1 MSANTNGARKLTTLN
16 QVNDQLWDALQPS
29 IKLASRVIRS
39 NHPHWRML
47 LAGIYH
53 MRKVPREKDGRTNVQ
68 KQQPGYREYRSLW
81 LDIDRDKMYP
91 SARRLYS
98 LQFEAA
104 RATLGILTSEGS
116 KLNANLTLHCVT
128 IGYFELISL

>member
-1 MSANTNGARKLTTLN
+1 
-16 QVNDQLWDALQPS
+16 
-29 IKLASRVIRS
+29 
-39 NHPHWRML
+39 ML

-53 MRKVPREKDGRTNVQ
+53 MRKVPREKDGRTNKQ

-128 IGYFELISL
+128 IGEF

>member
-1 MSANTNGARKLTTLN
+1 MSVSTDGTCKLTALN
-16 QVNDQLWDALQPS
+16 QDNDQLWDALQPS

-53 MRKVPREKDGRTNVQ
+53 MRKVPREKDGRTNEQ

-81 LDIDRDKMYP
+81 LDIDRNKMYP
-91 SARRLYS
+91 SARRLYN

-116 KLNANLTLHCVT
+116 KLNVNLTLHCVMV
-128 IGYFELISL
+128 GDFELTPL